1 MGYRPRKRIMG
12 KKGMAKRAN
21 RDAELSPRSMDQDP
35 VVRGVIKAISL
46 KRIRPGAKLGE
57 DDLAKAFG
65 ANRIHIRHVLA
76 YLGSRGIVT
85 QYPNRGAYVS
95 EPSIEEARQVFQT
108 RRILERAAIEALI
121 PKLDNQD
128 VQALRRHV
136 SEEATHLHQDR
147 WNTLSLTGDF
157 HTLIGRLSGN
167 AVLAKFLEDLVLR
180 TSLIIAAYEPAGST
194 DCSYDAHP
202 SIAERIIARDLPEA
216 IAAMNEH
223 LDAMEKRLP
232 LHAIPEAPANIASIF
247 AELGVA
253 TAGRLSR
260 PRKKSD
266 AAASV

>member
-1 MGYRPRKRIMG
+1 
-12 KKGMAKRAN
+12 MAKSAKRG
-21 RDAELSPRSMDQDP
+21 AEPSPRSMDEDP
-35 VVRGVIKAISL
+35 VVKGVIKAISL

-85 QYPNRGAYVS
+85 QYPNRGAYVA
-95 EPSIEEARQVFQT
+95 EPSVEEARQVFQT

-121 PKLDNQD
+121 PKLTERD
-128 VQALRRHV
+128 VQALRGHLKH
-136 SEEATHLHQDR
+136 EATHLDHDR

-194 DCSYDAHP
+194 DCSYDVHP
-202 SIAERIIARDLPEA
+202 DIAERIIARDLPGA
-216 IAAMNEH
+216 IAAMNAH
-223 LDAMEKRLP
+223 LASMETRLP
-232 LHAIPEAPANIASIF
+232 LEAVPEAPSNIATIF
-247 AELGVA
+247 AQLGVA
-253 TAGRLSR
+253 RASGRR
-260 PRKKSD
+260 PRARKRSD
-266 AAASV
+266 ATARL

>member
-1 MGYRPRKRIMG
+1 
-12 KKGMAKRAN
+12 MAKRAE
-21 RDAELSPRSMDQDP
+21 RAKRAAEPSSPRLMDQDP
-35 VVRGVIKAISL
+35 VVQGIVKAISL

-57 DDLAKAFG
+57 DELAKAFG

-95 EPSIEEARQVFQT
+95 EPSVEEARQVFQT
-108 RRILERAAIEALI
+108 RRILERAALEALV
-121 PKLDNQD
+121 PDLTEKHA
-128 VQALRRHV
+128 QALQTHLKQ
-136 SEEATHLHQDR
+136 EKATHLNHDR

-180 TSLIIAAYEPAGST
+180 TSLVIAAYEPAGST

-202 SIAERIIARDLPEA
+202 DIAQKIIERDLPGA
-216 IAAMNEH
+216 IAAMKAH
-223 LDAMEKRLP
+223 LDAMEQRLP
-232 LHAIPEAPANIASIF
+232 LQIASESISDIATIF

-253 TAGRLSR
+253 KAAGRRPR
-260 PRKKSD
+260 PRKKPD
-266 AAASV
+266 ATAPL